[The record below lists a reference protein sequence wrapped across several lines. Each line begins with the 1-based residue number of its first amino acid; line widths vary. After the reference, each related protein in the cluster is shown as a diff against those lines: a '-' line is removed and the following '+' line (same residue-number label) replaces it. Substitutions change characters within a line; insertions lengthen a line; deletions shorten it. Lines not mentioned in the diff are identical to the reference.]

1 MKLHLV
7 YIKNMSK
14 VKSETCCVLGGENVE
29 EGGLD
34 DGPEGDGPDSVG
46 CEEDQDI
53 LDCSDQLIGDIS
65 LKDIVRIYLPEAD
78 PGLPGLGLNAIGLTM
93 ALPCN
98 EIESIRIFIDNLS
111 TYPVAL
117 HSKLLV

>member
-1 MKLHLV
+1 
-7 YIKNMSK
+7 MSK
-14 VKSETCCVLGGENVE
+14 VKSETCCVLGGENVD

-46 CEEDQDI
+46 CEEYQDI

-65 LKDIVRIYLPEAD
+65 MKDIVWIYLPEAD

-98 EIESIRIFIDNLS
+98 EIKSIHLDFPYNLS
-111 TYPVAL
+111 IYPVAL
-117 HSKLLV
+117 HSKLLVIHTC

>member
-14 VKSETCCVLGGENVE
+14 GDSKTCCVLGGENVD

-34 DGPEGDGPDSVG
+34 DGPEGDGPDSVD

-65 LKDIVRIYLPEAD
+65 MKDIVCIYLRPTQVFQD
-78 PGLPGLGLNAIGLTM
+78 
-93 ALPCN
+93 
-98 EIESIRIFIDNLS
+98 
-111 TYPVAL
+111 
-117 HSKLLV
+117 LV

>member
-14 VKSETCCVLGGENVE
+14 VKSETCCVLGGENVD

-34 DGPEGDGPDSVG
+34 DGPEGDGPDSVD

-53 LDCSDQLIGDIS
+53 LGC
-65 LKDIVRIYLPEAD
+65 
-78 PGLPGLGLNAIGLTM
+78 
-93 ALPCN
+93 
-98 EIESIRIFIDNLS
+98 
-111 TYPVAL
+111 
-117 HSKLLV
+117 

>member
-7 YIKNMSK
+7 YIKNVSK
-14 VKSETCCVLGGENVE
+14 VKSETCCVLGGENVD

-46 CEEDQDI
+46 CEEYQDI

-65 LKDIVRIYLPEAD
+65 LKDIVRFYLRPTRVFQD
-78 PGLPGLGLNAIGLTM
+78 
-93 ALPCN
+93 
-98 EIESIRIFIDNLS
+98 
-111 TYPVAL
+111 
-117 HSKLLV
+117 LV

>member
-1 MKLHLV
+1 MKLHLA

-34 DGPEGDGPDSVG
+34 DGPEGDGPDSVD

-53 LDCSDQLIGDIS
+53 LDCSDQLIIS
-65 LKDIVRIYLPEAD
+65 MKDIVWIYLRPTQVFRD
-78 PGLPGLGLNAIGLTM
+78 
-93 ALPCN
+93 
-98 EIESIRIFIDNLS
+98 
-111 TYPVAL
+111 
-117 HSKLLV
+117 LV